1 MPLVDNALR
10 WVRVKSIGENLF
22 RGDDPMADATLRIEE
37 RVARLEGKVEDL
49 ERDLPSRMDRL
60 ETKMDRL
67 PWFILVTWIT
77 IILAQIGIYFQIL
90 QIISKLK

>member
-1 MPLVDNALR
+1 
-10 WVRVKSIGENLF
+10 
-22 RGDDPMADATLRIEE
+22 MADATLRIEE
-37 RVARLEGKVEDL
+37 RVARLAGKVEDL

-60 ETKMDRL
+60 ETKIDRI

>member
-1 MPLVDNALR
+1 
-10 WVRVKSIGENLF
+10 
-22 RGDDPMADATLRIEE
+22 MADATLRIEE

-49 ERDLPSRMDRL
+49 ERDFPSRMDRL
-60 ETKMDRL
+60 ETKMDRI

>member
-1 MPLVDNALR
+1 
-10 WVRVKSIGENLF
+10 
-22 RGDDPMADATLRIEE
+22 MADATLRIEE

-49 ERDLPSRMDRL
+49 ERDIPSRMDRL
-60 ETKMDRL
+60 ETKTDRL

>member
-1 MPLVDNALR
+1 
-10 WVRVKSIGENLF
+10 
-22 RGDDPMADATLRIEE
+22 MAEATLSIEE

-60 ETKMDRL
+60 EAKVDRI

-77 IILAQIGIYFQIL
+77 IILAQVGIYFQIL